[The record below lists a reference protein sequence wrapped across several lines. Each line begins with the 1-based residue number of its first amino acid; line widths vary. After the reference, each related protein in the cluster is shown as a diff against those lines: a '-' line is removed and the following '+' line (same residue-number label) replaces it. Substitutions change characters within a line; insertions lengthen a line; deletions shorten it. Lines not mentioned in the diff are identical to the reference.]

1 MATGDLRP
9 CSGTSLPCNSQPYLF
24 SVVFLLKFLRT
35 EALHVLQYEYTQT
48 LQGMIMNTD
57 KHTREQLL
65 HELGQLRQKVA
76 DLKRNAVKEHNEE
89 AATYTQSLDFYKNV
103 INSLNDPVFVKNEK
117 HEWVF
122 LNDAACTF
130 WDYTR
135 EELLGKTDRD
145 FFPPD
150 EADIYWEKDNE
161 VLQSG
166 KPDLNIE
173 KQTIGGIPFTIATKK
188 SIYRDPQTGERY
200 IVGTI
205 RDITKQKEAEEA
217 IRREKDKAQVYLD
230 IAGVML
236 IALGTDGTVT
246 LINRKGCQI
255 LGYDEENE
263 VIGKDWFNNFVP
275 AEIRDEVRKVF
286 EQLMSG
292 GSSIQEYHENAILT
306 KKGTNRMVA
315 WHNALLT
322 NDEGEIIGTLSS
334 GEDITENRQL
344 EEQLF
349 QSQKMEAIGR
359 LAGGIA
365 HDFNNLLTAIIGY
378 TDIIARDT
386 EVKEKH
392 RSYIDEIKKSAE
404 RAATLT
410 QQLLAFSRKQ
420 IMQPKVMNLNT
431 MLKNTKNM
439 LQRMIGEDIVLKLT
453 MGDSIGMI
461 KVDPGKIEQVVINL
475 AVNARDAMP
484 NGGTL
489 EIETMKASLDHAFCD
504 MHKGSR
510 PGNYVLLSVHDT
522 GKGIDDETMK
532 HIFEPFF
539 TTKEIG
545 KGTGLGLATVYGIV
559 RQSDGYID
567 IQSMGGDGTTVAIYL
582 PRVDEE
588 PKPVDISE
596 PMVTKGK
603 NETILF
609 VEDDDMVR
617 NMVTAV
623 LKQYGYN
630 VIEAENG
637 SVAVKLCEQEKSIH
651 LMITDVVMPG
661 TSGPELVQQIS
672 SIQPDMKVLY
682 VSGYTDEAIVHHGVL
697 DENTPFLQK
706 PFTPQK
712 LAVKVQELL
721 HNDT

>member
-1 MATGDLRP
+1 MH
-9 CSGTSLPCNSQPYLF
+9 
-24 SVVFLLKFLRT
+24 T
-35 EALHVLQYEYTQT
+35 EK
-48 LQGMIMNTD
+48 NTRD
-57 KHTREQLL
+57 QLL
-65 HELGQLRQKVA
+65 RDLKELRQKVTE
-76 DLKRNAVKEHNEE
+76 LKQNAVREQNET
-89 AATYTQSLDFYKNV
+89 ATYTQSLEFYKNV
-103 INSLNDPVFVKNEK
+103 INSFDDLIFVKNEK

-122 LNDAACTF
+122 LNDAACKF
-130 WDYTR
+130 WGYRR
-135 EELLGKTDRD
+135 EDLLGKTDHD
-145 FFPPD
+145 IFPKD
-150 EADIYWEKDNE
+150 EADIYWEKDDE

-166 KPDLNIE
+166 KPDLNVE
-173 KQTIGGIPFTIATKK
+173 KQTIGGEPYTIATKK
-188 SIYRDPQTGERY
+188 SIYRDPHTGEQY

-205 RDITKQKEAEEA
+205 RDITEQKRAEEA
-217 IRREKDKAQVYLD
+217 IQRERDKAQQYLD

-236 IALGTDGTVT
+236 VVLGKDGTVN
-246 LINRKGCQI
+246 LINKKGCQI
-255 LGYDEENE
+255 LGYDAEERIIGRNWFDNFIPEEMRNE
-263 VIGKDWFNNFVP
+263 I
-275 AEIRDEVRKVF
+275 RKVF
-286 EQLMSG
+286 DELMNN
-292 GSSIQEYHENAILT
+292 GSSEVQYFENAVLT
-306 KKGTNRMVA
+306 KNGTERMVA
-315 WHNALLT
+315 WHNTLLT
-322 NDEGEIIGTLSS
+322 NDEGDTVGTLSS

-386 EVKEKH
+386 GVKEKH
-392 RSYIDEIKKSAE
+392 RSYVEEIKKSAE

-439 LQRMIGEDIVLKLT
+439 LQRMIGEDIAFKLT
-453 MGDSIGMI
+453 LGDPIGMI

-484 NGGTL
+484 NGGSL
-489 EIETMKASLDHAFCD
+489 EIATMNTSMDSSFCAL
-504 MHKGSR
+504 HKGSH
-510 PGNYVLLSVHDT
+510 PGEYVLLSVHDT
-522 GKGIDDETMK
+522 GKGIDEETMK

-559 RQSDGYID
+559 RQSGGYID
-567 IQSMGGDGTTVAIYL
+567 IQSREGSGTTVAIYL
-582 PRVDEE
+582 PRIDES
-588 PKPVDISE
+588 PKDAEKKEMTAV
-596 PMVTKGK
+596 KGK

-617 NMVTAV
+617 NMVNAV

-637 SVAVKLCEQEKSIH
+637 SVAIALCEREQKID

-661 TSGPELVQQIS
+661 TSGPELVRQIS
-672 SIQPDMKVLY
+672 TLQPDMKVLY

-712 LAVKVQELL
+712 LALKVQELL
-721 HNDT
+721 HDNS

>member
-1 MATGDLRP
+1 
-9 CSGTSLPCNSQPYLF
+9 
-24 SVVFLLKFLRT
+24 
-35 EALHVLQYEYTQT
+35 
-48 LQGMIMNTD
+48 MNTD
-57 KHTREQLL
+57 RHTKEQLL

-76 DLKRNAVKEHNEE
+76 DLKRNAVREHNET
-89 AATYTQSLDFYKNV
+89 ATYTQSLAFYKNV
-103 INSLNDPVFVKNEK
+103 INSLDDLIFMKNER

-122 LNDAACTF
+122 LNDAACKF
-130 WDYTR
+130 WRYQR
-135 EELLGKTDRD
+135 EDLLGKTDRD
-145 FFPPD
+145 IFPRD
-150 EADIYWEKDNE
+150 EADIYWEKDNQ

-173 KQTIGGIPFTIATKK
+173 KQTINGEPYTIATKK
-188 SIYRDPQTGERY
+188 SIYRDPHTGERY

-205 RDITKQKEAEEA
+205 RDITEQKKAEEA
-217 IRREKDKAQVYLD
+217 IRREKDKAQQYLD

-236 IALGTDGTVT
+236 VALGDDGTVT

-255 LGYDEENE
+255 LGYEEE
-263 VIGKDWFNNFVP
+263 EIIGKNWFDNFVP
-275 AEIRDEVRKVF
+275 EEIRIETREVFDELMRGNSPVR
-286 EQLMSG
+286 Q
-292 GSSIQEYHENAILT
+292 YYENSVLT
-306 KKGTNRMVA
+306 KRGMKRMVA
-315 WHNALLT
+315 WHNTLLT
-322 NDEGEIIGTLSS
+322 NDEGDFIGTLSS

-378 TDIIARDT
+378 TDIIARDA
-386 EVKEKH
+386 EVKAKH
-392 RSYIDEIKKSAE
+392 RSYVDEIKKSAE

-439 LQRMIGEDIVLKLT
+439 LQRMIGEDIAFKLT

-489 EIETMKASLDHAFCD
+489 EIETINTSLDRAFCD
-504 MHKGSR
+504 MHKGSY
-510 PGNYVLLSVHDT
+510 PGNYILLSVHDT
-522 GKGIDDETMK
+522 GKGIDDEIMK

-559 RQSDGYID
+559 RQSGGYID
-567 IQSMGGDGTTVAIYL
+567 IQSRKGSGTTVAIYL
-582 PRVDEE
+582 PRVDEV
-588 PKPVDISE
+588 PKAVEKSE
-596 PMVTKGK
+596 MMVAKGK

-637 SVAVKLCEQEKSIH
+637 SVAAKLCEQEQRIH

-661 TSGPELVQQIS
+661 TSGPDLVRQIS

-712 LAVKVQELL
+712 LALKVQELL
-721 HNDT
+721 YDNT